1 MFDYKPLGLHVDC
14 HLALDDWS
22 VFFYEGVCR
31 LMTDSASE
39 LPSIQMISS

>member
-22 VFFYEGVCR
+22 VFFMKVFVG
-31 LMTDSASE
+31 
-39 LPSIQMISS
+39 